1 LKNSPGDGPES
12 SESAGRSSV
21 DLQWFIP
28 GIREAVS
35 GGIGRRVLEQKLSS
49 VRGAL
54 DLFPPTA
61 SEALELTAL
70 HALLWEA
77 ERRLAGPERAE
88 SDFEELA
95 AMAQPPEG
103 LDVPSLEEKRGAFLG
118 EFLNDAVRDFRLE
131 PMRFLMDG
139 RFDRGLPGLRPHVEE
154 MARLAGFFASEPPA
168 DFVGIVER
176 AMADLPVLAMG
187 LVGHP
192 SGVLEELLGERGK
205 APFADAVLHGRVA
218 REDEFGERPG
228 LHILKPSP
236 EIAMM
241 QRRMEATERQM
252 NPGGAID
259 PNLVGG
265 SI

>member
-1 LKNSPGDGPES
+1 
-12 SESAGRSSV
+12 
-21 DLQWFIP
+21 LQWFLP
-28 GIREAVS
+28 LVP
-35 GGIGRRVLEQKLSS
+35 GIGRRDLAQKLDA
-49 VRGAL
+49 VGATL
-54 DLFPPTA
+54 
-61 SEALELTAL
+61 ALMPVDARPKELTAL

-95 AMAQPPEG
+95 AMAQPPES
-103 LDVPSLEEKRGAFLG
+103 LDVPSLEEKRAFLG

-218 REDEFGERPG
+218 RLAAALEEDEFGERPG

>member
-1 LKNSPGDGPES
+1 
-12 SESAGRSSV
+12 V

-28 GIREAVS
+28 GIRDAVS
-35 GGIGRRVLEQKLSS
+35 AGIGRRLLEQKLTS

-54 DLFPPTA
+54 DLFPSTA
-61 SEALELTAL
+61 TEALELGAL

-88 SDFEELA
+88 ADFEELVA
-95 AMAQPPEG
+95 LAQSPESMEAPG
-103 LDVPSLEEKRGAFLG
+103 LEEKRGAFLG
-118 EFLNDAVRDFRLE
+118 EFLNDAVRDFSLE
-131 PMRFLMDG
+131 PVRFLMGG

-154 MARLAGFFASEPPA
+154 MARLAAFFAGEPPVG
-168 DFVGIVER
+168 FVGIVER

-187 LVGHP
+187 LKAHP
-192 SGVLEELLGERGK
+192 SGILEELLGERGM

-218 REDEFGERPG
+218 RLAASLEEDEFGERPG

-241 QRRMEATERQM
+241 QRQMEATERRA
-252 NPGGAID
+252 NPGAAID
-259 PNLVGG
+259 PNLFGG
-265 SI
+265 VL